1 MAALGFRS
9 YWDGY
14 FAGRSAPLGRVPA
27 EVVHAA
33 FYNFAEGE
41 VARHIPKVW
50 DTTTPEAA
58 HAARERG
65 CVAALRRI
73 LGDLVENPG
82 FARAA
87 ELLAQASTSAPT
99 EGRVMYAGL
108 RALPMPEEPVA
119 RLWHAA
125 NMLREHRGD
134 GHIAALVSERIGGTE
149 AHVLSA
155 LDMDIYPAETFGRIH
170 HLPEARLAEV
180 MDGLRDRGLVDA
192 SGRFTDG
199 RACDQVPDRV
209 TDRRPRRSPVR
220 RAGAARARPADRFA
234 GAHLQKARG
243 HGVELGRCGLTAG
256 RRPYRSA
263 PRSMEGRW
271 RRPLN
276 LFVQVRGRGM
286 VSEGGLEPPR
296 PLKGTSTSS

>member
-1 MAALGFRS
+1 MSVMPPTARRLFELLEPICLVTYFADECNEELAAIGHRT

-14 FAGRSAPLGRVPA
+14 FASRAAPLGRVPA
-27 EVVHAA
+27 QVVHAA
-33 FYNFAEGE
+33 FYSFADGE

-58 HAARERG
+58 HAARQQG

-73 LGDLVENPG
+73 LGELIETPG
-82 FARAA
+82 PVCAA
-87 ELLAQASTSAPT
+87 ELLGKASTSAPT

-155 LDMDIYPAETFGRIH
+155 LDMGIHPAESFGRIH
-170 HLPEARLAEV
+170 HLPETRLAQVMAGLRARGLLDVSGRLTDAGRATKARIESLTDALAEAPYAALDPRELAELIAVLEPLSARLEATGSNS
-180 MDGLRDRGLVDA
+180 D
-192 SGRFTDG
+192 
-199 RACDQVPDRV
+199 
-209 TDRRPRRSPVR
+209 
-220 RAGAARARPADRFA
+220 AAR
-234 GAHLQKARG
+234 
-243 HGVELGRCGLTAG
+243 
-256 RRPYRSA
+256 
-263 PRSMEGRW
+263 
-271 RRPLN
+271 
-276 LFVQVRGRGM
+276 
-286 VSEGGLEPPR
+286 
-296 PLKGTSTSS
+296 